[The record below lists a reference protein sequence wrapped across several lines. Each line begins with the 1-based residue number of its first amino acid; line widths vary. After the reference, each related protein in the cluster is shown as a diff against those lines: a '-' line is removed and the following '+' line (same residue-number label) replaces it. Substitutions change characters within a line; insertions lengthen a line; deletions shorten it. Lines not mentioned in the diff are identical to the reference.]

1 MLPTTVVMLP
11 TTVES
16 SRAGAGSQ
24 LPSRT
29 HAATRSPVTSHV
41 RCVFARGIVAV
52 TDASATPRAGAYDQI
67 VDYQCAFPH
76 GAPL

>member
-1 MLPTTVVMLP
+1 MLPTAVVMLP
-11 TTVES
+11 TTVEPGRGRFS
-16 SRAGAGSQ
+16 AAVAD
-24 LPSRT
+24 
-29 HAATRSPVTSHV
+29 HAATRSPMTSHV

-67 VDYQCAFPH
+67 VDYKCAFHH